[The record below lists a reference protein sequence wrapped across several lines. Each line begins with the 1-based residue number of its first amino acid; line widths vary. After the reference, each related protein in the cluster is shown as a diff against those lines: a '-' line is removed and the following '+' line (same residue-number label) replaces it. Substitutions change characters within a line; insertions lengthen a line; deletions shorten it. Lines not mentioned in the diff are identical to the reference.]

1 MAGAKTRENKPS
13 PPSRKKKKLQRRII
27 PATTAASSMS
37 PLLSRAHLAG
47 MGMALRGGDR

>member
-13 PPSRKKKKLQRRII
+13 PASRKKKLQRRII

-37 PLLSRAHLAG
+37 PLLPRAHLAG